1 VFLSR
6 QLDKL
11 LTSSI
16 SMFKR
21 LLAACRRLAS
31 GEAESYPPRV
41 MTATEV
47 AQQRWDYETDV
58 AVVGFGG
65 AGAAAA
71 IEARDNGAD
80 VLVMDRFRGGG
91 STRIS
96 GGIYYAG
103 AGTAIQQAAGVEDS
117 PENMYNYLQQE
128 VRDAVSAQTLRE
140 FCEQSPENFD
150 WLVAQG
156 VPFEASPCPFK
167 TSYPSNLY
175 YFYYSG
181 NESFPP
187 YSEQAKPAARGHRA
201 HGRGVS
207 GAALFVPLR
216 ASALRKGI
224 KLLEQHKAV
233 RLIADDT
240 GKVIGVEV
248 KAMRPGTLSGWLHRQ
263 LSALMVFLR
272 YVTIFTPFVNY
283 GMRGCI
289 EALENHYSVLT
300 RVFARQAVVISSG
313 GFYFNRTMV
322 RQYAPEYLD
331 GVPLGTIADNGSGIK
346 LGESVGGQ
354 TGLMDNISAW
364 RFINPP
370 EAFVRGIL
378 VDQKGNRICNEMLY
392 GAQLAERIM
401 KQAGGKAWL
410 VIDHALF
417 RQAHREMGPSRAMW
431 FQSVSALMFLYLAR
445 SRGASLDQLA
455 SKLGMP
461 AEALARTVGDYNNLA
476 LAGGRDAMGK
486 PAEFCTALGE
496 GPYYALD
503 CSADSLMMCPAL
515 SLGGLKVEEASGRV
529 LSSANTPIDGLYAAG
544 RSAVGVASRS
554 YVSGLSI
561 ADCIFSGRRAG
572 RHAALRS
579 NPRDA

>member
-1 VFLSR
+1 
-6 QLDKL
+6 
-11 LTSSI
+11 
-16 SMFKR
+16 MFTR
-21 LLAACRRLAS
+21 LIAACRQLAS
-31 GEAESYPPRV
+31 GEAQIYPSRH
-41 MTATEV
+41 MTAADV
-47 AQQRWDYETDV
+47 ARQRWDYQVDV
-58 AVVGFGG
+58 AVIGFGG

-71 IEARDNGAD
+71 IEARDSGAD
-80 VLVMDRFRGGG
+80 VLVADRFCGGG

-103 AGTAIQQAAGVEDS
+103 GGTDIQRRAGVDDS

-150 WLVAQG
+150 WLVTQG
-156 VPFEASPCPFK
+156 VPFDASSCPFK

-187 YSEQAKPAARGHRA
+187 YSEGAKPAARGHRA
-201 HGRGVS
+201 HGKGVS
-207 GAALFVPLR
+207 GAALFNPLR
-216 ASALRKGI
+216 ESALRKGI

-233 RLIADDT
+233 RLMTSEA
-240 GKVIGVEV
+240 GKVIGIELN
-248 KAMRPGTLSGWLHRQ
+248 AMQPGTVSGWLHRQ
-263 LSALMVFLR
+263 LSSLMVFLR

-283 GMRGCI
+283 GIRGCI
-289 EALENHYSVLT
+289 EALENHFSVST
-300 RVFARQAVVISSG
+300 CVFVRKAVVISSG
-313 GFYFNRTMV
+313 GFYFNRNMV
-322 RQYAPEYLD
+322 KHYAPKYLS

-354 TGLMDNISAW
+354 TALMANISAW

-370 EAFVRGIL
+370 EAFSRGIL
-378 VDQKGNRICNEMLY
+378 VDQKGVRICNEMLY
-392 GAQLAERIM
+392 GAQLSERIM

-410 VIDHALF
+410 IIDGALF
-417 RQAHREMGPSRAMW
+417 RQAHRELGPGRAMW

-445 SRGASLDQLA
+445 SRASSLDQLA
-455 SKLGMP
+455 GKLHIPVGV
-461 AEALARTVGDYNNLA
+461 LNRTVAQYNTLA
-476 LAGGRDAMGK
+476 LQGARDPMGK
-486 PAEFCTALGE
+486 PKEYCSALGE

-503 CSADSLMMCPAL
+503 CSVDSLMVCPAL
-515 SLGGLKVEEASGRV
+515 SLGGLKVEEASGQV
-529 LSSANTPIDGLYAAG
+529 LSKDNKPVGGLYAAG
-544 RSAVGVASRS
+544 RSAVGIASRS

-572 RHAALRS
+572 RHAALGS
-579 NPRDA
+579 KNVDT

>member
-1 VFLSR
+1 
-6 QLDKL
+6 
-11 LTSSI
+11 
-16 SMFKR
+16 
-21 LLAACRRLAS
+21 
-31 GEAESYPPRV
+31 
-41 MTATEV
+41 MTAAEV
-47 AQQRWDYETDV
+47 AGQRWDYEVDV

-71 IEARDNGAD
+71 IEAKDKGAD
-80 VLVMDRFRGGG
+80 VLVMDRFGGGG

-103 AGTAIQQAAGVEDS
+103 AGTAIQKQAGVEDS
-117 PENMYNYLQQE
+117 AENMYNYLQQE

-187 YSEQAKPAARGHRA
+187 YSERAKPAARGHRA
-201 HGRGVS
+201 HGKGVS
-207 GAALFVPLR
+207 GAALFAPLR
-216 ASALRKGI
+216 ESALRRGV

-233 RLIADDT
+233 RVIT
-240 GKVIGVEV
+240 NESGSVIGVEL
-248 KAMRPGTLSGWLHRQ
+248 KAMQPGTLSGWLHRR
-263 LSALMVFLR
+263 LSDLMVFLR

-289 EALENHYSVLT
+289 EALENRFSVVK
-300 RVFARQAVVISSG
+300 RVFARQGVVITSG

-322 RQYAPEYLD
+322 KQYAPEYLS

-346 LGESVGGQ
+346 LGESIGGQ
-354 TGLMDNISAW
+354 TALMDNISAW

-370 EAFVRGIL
+370 EAFIRGIL
-378 VDQKGNRICNEMLY
+378 VDQQGHRICNEMLY
-392 GAQLAERIM
+392 GAQLSERIM

-410 VIDHALF
+410 IIDSAMF
-417 RQAHREMGPSRAMW
+417 RQAHRELSPKRAMW

-445 SRGASLDQLA
+445 SRAASLGQLA
-455 SKLGMP
+455 GKLRMPADALAQTVFDYSKLAQEGMQD
-461 AEALARTVGDYNNLA
+461 AL
-476 LAGGRDAMGK
+476 GK
-486 PAEFCTALGE
+486 PATYCTAFGD

-515 SLGGLKVEEASGRV
+515 SLGGLKVNEASGQV
-529 LSSANTPIDGLYAAG
+529 LSTANVPIDGLYAAG

-572 RHAALRS
+572 RHAAMRS
-579 NPRDA
+579 KAPDV

>member
-1 VFLSR
+1 MLN
-6 QLDKL
+6 
-11 LTSSI
+11 
-16 SMFKR
+16 R
-21 LLAACRRLAS
+21 LMAACRQLAS

-41 MTATEV
+41 MTPADV
-47 AQQRWDYETDV
+47 ARQHWDYQVDV
-58 AVVGFGG
+58 AVLGFGG

-71 IEARDNGAD
+71 IEARDCGAD
-80 VLVMDRFRGGG
+80 VLAVDRFHGGG

-103 AGTAIQQAAGVEDS
+103 GGTDIQRQAGVEDS
-117 PENMYNYLQQE
+117 PENMYRYLQLE
-128 VRDAVSAQTLRE
+128 VQDAVSEQTLRE

-156 VPFEASPCPFK
+156 IPFEASECPFK

-187 YSEQAKPAARGHRA
+187 YSERAKPAARGHRA
-201 HGRGVS
+201 HGKGVS
-207 GAALFVPLR
+207 GAAFFTPLR
-216 ASALRKGI
+216 ESALRKGV

-233 RLIADDT
+233 RLLTNDT
-240 GKVIGVEV
+240 GRVIGVEL
-248 KAMRPGTLSGWLHRQ
+248 KAMQPGTLSGWLHRQ
-263 LSALMVFLR
+263 LIGLMVFLR

-283 GMRGCI
+283 AMRGCI
-289 EALENHYSVLT
+289 EALEQRFSMLT
-300 RVFARQAVVISSG
+300 RVFVRKSVVISSG
-313 GFYFNRTMV
+313 GFYFNRNMV
-322 RQYAPEYLD
+322 KHYAPEYLS

-346 LGESVGGQ
+346 LGESVGGR
-354 TGLMDNISAW
+354 TALMDNISAW

-370 EAFVRGIL
+370 EAFARGVL

-392 GAQLAERIM
+392 GAQLSERIM

-410 VIDHALF
+410 IIDSALF
-417 RQAHREMGPSRAMW
+417 KQAHRELGPGRAMW

-445 SRGASLDQLA
+445 SRAASLEQLA
-455 SKLGMP
+455 SKLRIP
-461 AEALARTVGDYNNLA
+461 AGILTKTVAEYNTLA
-476 LAGGRDAMGK
+476 LQGARDAMGK
-486 PAEFCTALGE
+486 PTEYCTALGD

-515 SLGGLKVEEASGRV
+515 SLGGLKVEEASGQV
-529 LSSANTPIDGLYAAG
+529 LSADNTPVGGLYAAG

-572 RHAALRS
+572 RHAALCS
-579 NPRDA
+579 NTVDI

>member
-1 VFLSR
+1 
-6 QLDKL
+6 
-11 LTSSI
+11 
-16 SMFKR
+16 
-21 LLAACRRLAS
+21 
-31 GEAESYPPRV
+31 
-41 MTATEV
+41 MTPADV
-47 AQQRWDYETDV
+47 SKQHWDYQVDV

-71 IEARDNGAD
+71 IEARESGAD
-80 VLVMDRFRGGG
+80 VLVVDRFCGGG

-103 AGTAIQQAAGVEDS
+103 GGTRIQQQAGVEDS
-117 PENMYNYLQQE
+117 PENMYKYLRQE
-128 VRDAVSAQTLRE
+128 VRDAVSEQTLRD
-140 FCEQSPENFD
+140 FCEHSSENFD

-156 VPFEASPCPFK
+156 VPFQASSCPFK
-167 TSYPSNLY
+167 TSYPPNLY

-201 HGRGVS
+201 HGKGVS
-207 GAALFVPLR
+207 GAALFTPLR
-216 ASALRKGI
+216 ASALRKGVR
-224 KLLEQHKAV
+224 LLEQHKAV
-233 RLIADDT
+233 RLITSDS
-240 GKVIGVEV
+240 GEVIGVEL
-248 KAMRPGTLSGWLHRQ
+248 KAMQPGTLSGWLHRQ
-263 LSALMVFLR
+263 LSGLMVLLR

-283 GMRGCI
+283 GMRGCV
-289 EALENHYSVLT
+289 EALERHFSVLT
-300 RVFARQAVVISSG
+300 RVLARRGVVITSG

-322 RQYAPEYLD
+322 RQYAPEYLS

-354 TGLMDNISAW
+354 TALMDNISAW

-378 VDQKGNRICNEMLY
+378 VDQRGHRLCNEMLY

-401 KQAGGKAWL
+401 KHAGGRAWL
-410 VIDHALF
+410 IIDSAMF
-417 RQAHREMGPSRAMW
+417 RQAHRELGPSRAMW

-455 SKLGMP
+455 GKLHIPPEVLTQTVLEYSKRA
-461 AEALARTVGDYNNLA
+461 AEGAPDML
-476 LAGGRDAMGK
+476 GK
-486 PAEFCTALGE
+486 PAAYCTPFGD

-503 CSADSLMMCPAL
+503 CSADSLLMCPAL
-515 SLGGLKVEEASGRV
+515 TLGGLKVEESSGQV
-529 LSSANTPIDGLYAAG
+529 LSSGDAPIVGLYAAG

-572 RHAALRS
+572 RHAAS
-579 NPRDA
+579 CGDSVDA